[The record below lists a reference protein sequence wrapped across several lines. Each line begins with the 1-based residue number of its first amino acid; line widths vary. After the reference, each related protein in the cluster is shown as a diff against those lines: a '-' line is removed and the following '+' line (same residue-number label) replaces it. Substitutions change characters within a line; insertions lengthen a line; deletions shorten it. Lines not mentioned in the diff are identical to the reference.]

1 MNDIKDIQHDD
12 ILRQAVMRNQQKQPK
27 MPADL
32 NEKLLARLTAEPAVA
47 EAPAAPEHEAAKT
60 ADRKPRRAV
69 MMRWISAAAC
79 ALVLIGIGI
88 TVINTDDKAA
98 KIEARAEIAPQ
109 PAIDTT
115 ADSSSQTANDAAA
128 SASTDQPKVLEPA
141 AKASA
146 PAAKARTTRTAR
158 KASRPAEQT
167 TAPESETAKRK
178 IEVKVI
184 SRAMGYEE
192 LLMATAQAQPEA
204 IRARGQRLYNDVAQ
218 TTNFN

>member
-12 ILRQAVMRNQQKQPK
+12 ILRQAVIRNQQKQPK

-32 NEKLLARLTAEPAVA
+32 NEKLLARLTAEPVVA
-47 EAPAAPEHEAAKT
+47 EPTKT
-60 ADRKPRRAV
+60 VDRKPRRAV

-109 PAIDTT
+109 PAIETT
-115 ADSSSQTANDAAA
+115 ADSPSPTAIDQTPTP
-128 SASTDQPKVLEPA
+128 SADQPKAEAPA
-141 AKASA
+141 AKASE

-158 KASRPAEQT
+158 KASRTPNPTEV
-167 TAPESETAKRK
+167 PEPETAKRK

-184 SRAMGYEE
+184 SRPMDYEE
-192 LLMATAQAQPEA
+192 LLMASAQAQPEA

-218 TTNFN
+218 TMNLN

>member
-12 ILRQAVMRNQQKQPK
+12 ILRQAVIRNQQKQPK

-32 NEKLLARLTAEPAVA
+32 KEKLLARLTAEPVVA
-47 EAPAAPEHEAAKT
+47 EPAKT
-60 ADRKPRRAV
+60 VDRKPRRAV

-109 PAIDTT
+109 PAIETT
-115 ADSSSQTANDAAA
+115 ADSPSPTAIDQTPTP
-128 SASTDQPKVLEPA
+128 SADQPKAEAPA
-141 AKASA
+141 AKASE

-158 KASRPAEQT
+158 KASRTPNPTEV
-167 TAPESETAKRK
+167 PEPETAKRK

-184 SRAMGYEE
+184 SRPMDYEE
-192 LLMATAQAQPEA
+192 LLMASAQAQPEA

-218 TTNFN
+218 TMNLN

>member
-12 ILRQAVMRNQQKQPK
+12 ILRQAVKRNQQKQPK

-32 NEKLLARLTAEPAVA
+32 NENLLARLTAEPAAA
-47 EAPAAPEHEAAKT
+47 EPATEHEAAKT
-60 ADRKPRRAV
+60 ADRKPRRTI

-88 TVINTDDKAA
+88 TVINTDNKAA

-115 ADSSSQTANDAAA
+115 ADSPSPTAGDQAPTP
-128 SASTDQPKVLEPA
+128 SADQPKAEPPA
-141 AKASA
+141 TKASE
-146 PAAKARTTRTAR
+146 PAAKARTARTAR
-158 KASRPAEQT
+158 KASRTPNPTEV
-167 TAPESETAKRK
+167 PEPEIAKRK

-184 SRAMGYEE
+184 SRPMDYEE
-192 LLMATAQAQPEA
+192 LLMASAQAQPEA

-218 TTNFN
+218 TMNLN

>member
-12 ILRQAVMRNQQKQPK
+12 ILRQAVIRNQQKQPK

-32 NEKLLARLTAEPAVA
+32 NEKLLARLTAEPFVA
-47 EAPAAPEHEAAKT
+47 EPAKT

-109 PAIDTT
+109 PAIETT
-115 ADSSSQTANDAAA
+115 ADSPSPTAIDQTPTP
-128 SASTDQPKVLEPA
+128 SADQPKAEAPA
-141 AKASA
+141 AKASE

-158 KASRPAEQT
+158 KASRTPNPTEV
-167 TAPESETAKRK
+167 PEPETAKRK

-184 SRAMGYEE
+184 SRPMDYEE
-192 LLMATAQAQPEA
+192 LLMASAQAQPEA

-218 TTNFN
+218 TMNLN

>member
-12 ILRQAVMRNQQKQPK
+12 ILRQAVIRNQQKQPK

-32 NEKLLARLTAEPAVA
+32 NEKLLARLTAEPVVA
-47 EAPAAPEHEAAKT
+47 EPAKT
-60 ADRKPRRAV
+60 VDRKPRRAV

-88 TVINTDDKAA
+88 TVINTDDKVA

-109 PAIDTT
+109 PAIETT
-115 ADSSSQTANDAAA
+115 ADSPSPTAIDQTPTPSAN
-128 SASTDQPKVLEPA
+128 QPKAEAPA
-141 AKASA
+141 AKASE

-158 KASRPAEQT
+158 KASRTPNPTEV
-167 TAPESETAKRK
+167 PEPETAKRK

-184 SRAMGYEE
+184 SRPMDYEE
-192 LLMATAQAQPEA
+192 LLMASAQAQPEA

-218 TTNFN
+218 TMNLN

>member
-32 NEKLLARLTAEPAVA
+32 NEKLLARLTAEPAAA
-47 EAPAAPEHEAAKT
+47 EAPAEHEAAKT

-115 ADSSSQTANDAAA
+115 ADSPSPTAGDQAPTP
-128 SASTDQPKVLEPA
+128 SADQPKAEPPA
-141 AKASA
+141 AKASKQ
-146 PAAKARTTRTAR
+146 AAKARTARTAR
-158 KASRPAEQT
+158 KAPRPAEPT
-167 TAPESETAKRK
+167 AAPETETAKRK

-184 SRAMGYEE
+184 SRPMDYEE
-192 LLMATAQAQPEA
+192 LLMASAQAQPEA

-218 TTNFN
+218 TMNLN

>member
-12 ILRQAVMRNQQKQPK
+12 ILRQAVIRNQQKQPK

-32 NEKLLARLTAEPAVA
+32 NEKLLARLTAEPVA
-47 EAPAAPEHEAAKT
+47 AEPAKT
-60 ADRKPRRAV
+60 VDRKPRRAV

-109 PAIDTT
+109 PAIETT
-115 ADSSSQTANDAAA
+115 ADSPSPTAINQTPTP
-128 SASTDQPKVLEPA
+128 SAYQPKAEAPA
-141 AKASA
+141 AKASE

-158 KASRPAEQT
+158 KASRTPNPTEV
-167 TAPESETAKRK
+167 PEPETAKRK

-184 SRAMGYEE
+184 SRPMDYEE
-192 LLMATAQAQPEA
+192 LLMASAQAQPEA

-218 TTNFN
+218 TMNLN

>member
-32 NEKLLARLTAEPAVA
+32 NEKLLARLTAEPAAA
-47 EAPAAPEHEAAKT
+47 EPATEHEAAKP

-115 ADSSSQTANDAAA
+115 ADNPSPTAGDQAPTP
-128 SASTDQPKVLEPA
+128 SADQPKAEAPA
-141 AKASA
+141 AKASEQ
-146 PAAKARTTRTAR
+146 AAKARTARTAR
-158 KASRPAEQT
+158 KAPRPAEST
-167 TAPESETAKRK
+167 AAPEPEIAKRK

-184 SRAMGYEE
+184 SRPMDYEE
-192 LLMATAQAQPEA
+192 LLMASAQAQPEA

-218 TTNFN
+218 TMNLN

>member
-12 ILRQAVMRNQQKQPK
+12 ILRQAVIRNQQKQPK

-32 NEKLLARLTAEPAVA
+32 NEKLLARLTAEPVVA
-47 EAPAAPEHEAAKT
+47 EPAKT
-60 ADRKPRRAV
+60 VDRKPRRAV

-109 PAIDTT
+109 PAIETT
-115 ADSSSQTANDAAA
+115 ADSPSPTAIDQTPTP
-128 SASTDQPKVLEPA
+128 SADQPKAEAPA
-141 AKASA
+141 AKASE

-158 KASRPAEQT
+158 KASRTPNPTEV
-167 TAPESETAKRK
+167 PEPETAKRK

-184 SRAMGYEE
+184 SRHMDYEE
-192 LLMATAQAQPEA
+192 LLMASAQAQPEA

-218 TTNFN
+218 TMNLN

>member
-12 ILRQAVMRNQQKQPK
+12 ILRQAVIRNQQKQPK

-32 NEKLLARLTAEPAVA
+32 NEKLLARLTAEPVVA
-47 EAPAAPEHEAAKT
+47 EPAKT

-109 PAIDTT
+109 PAIETT
-115 ADSSSQTANDAAA
+115 ADSPSPTAIDQTPTP
-128 SASTDQPKVLEPA
+128 SADQPKAEAPA
-141 AKASA
+141 AKASE
-146 PAAKARTTRTAR
+146 PAAKSRTTRTAR
-158 KASRPAEQT
+158 KASRTPNPTEV
-167 TAPESETAKRK
+167 PEPETAKRK

-184 SRAMGYEE
+184 SRPMDYEE
-192 LLMATAQAQPEA
+192 LLMASAQAQPEA

-218 TTNFN
+218 TMNLN

>member
-12 ILRQAVMRNQQKQPK
+12 ILRQAVIRNQQKQPK

-32 NEKLLARLTAEPAVA
+32 KEKLLARLTAEPVA
-47 EAPAAPEHEAAKT
+47 AEPAKT

-98 KIEARAEIAPQ
+98 KIEARAKIAPQ
-109 PAIDTT
+109 PAIETT
-115 ADSSSQTANDAAA
+115 ADSPSPTAIDQTPTPSAN
-128 SASTDQPKVLEPA
+128 QPKAEQPATKASEPA
-141 AKASA
+141 AKV
-146 PAAKARTTRTAR
+146 RTTRTAR
-158 KASRPAEQT
+158 KASRTPNPTEV
-167 TAPESETAKRK
+167 PEPETAKRK

-184 SRAMGYEE
+184 SRPMDYKE
-192 LLMATAQAQPEA
+192 LLMASAQAQPEA

-218 TTNFN
+218 TMNLN

>member
-32 NEKLLARLTAEPAVA
+32 NEKLLARLTAEPAAA
-47 EAPAAPEHEAAKT
+47 EPATEHEAAKT

-98 KIEARAEIAPQ
+98 KIEARADIAPQ

-115 ADSSSQTANDAAA
+115 ADSPSPTAGDQAPTP
-128 SASTDQPKVLEPA
+128 SADQPKAEAPA
-141 AKASA
+141 AKASE
-146 PAAKARTTRTAR
+146 PAAKARTARTAR
-158 KASRPAEQT
+158 KAPRPAELT
-167 TAPESETAKRK
+167 AAPEPETAKRK

-184 SRAMGYEE
+184 SRPMDYEE
-192 LLMATAQAQPEA
+192 LLMASAQAQPEA

-218 TTNFN
+218 TMNLN

>member
-32 NEKLLARLTAEPAVA
+32 NEKLLARLMAEPAAA
-47 EAPAAPEHEAAKT
+47 EAPADREAAKT

-115 ADSSSQTANDAAA
+115 ADSPSPTAGDQAPTP
-128 SASTDQPKVLEPA
+128 SADQPKAEAPA
-141 AKASA
+141 AKASEHV
-146 PAAKARTTRTAR
+146 AKAKSARVAR
-158 KASRPAEQT
+158 KAHRTAEPT
-167 TAPESETAKRK
+167 AAPETETAKRK

-184 SRAMGYEE
+184 SRPMDYEE
-192 LLMATAQAQPEA
+192 LLMASAQAQPEA

-218 TTNFN
+218 TMNLN